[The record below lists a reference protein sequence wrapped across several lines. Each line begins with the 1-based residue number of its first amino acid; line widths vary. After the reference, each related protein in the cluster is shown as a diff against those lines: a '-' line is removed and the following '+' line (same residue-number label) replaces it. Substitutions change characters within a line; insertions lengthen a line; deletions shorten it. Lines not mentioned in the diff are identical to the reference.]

1 MNLTPSPTRPM
12 PQDRGFGPFPDH
24 EREAHISDCGR
35 LMQAAM
41 QRYAE
46 SGDLADLGDAHRW
59 RRLMEE
65 AIKGRS
71 AEWVRRVETER
82 GLT

>member
-1 MNLTPSPTRPM
+1 
-12 PQDRGFGPFPDH
+12 
-24 EREAHISDCGR
+24 
-35 LMQAAM
+35 M

-65 AIKGRS
+65 AINGRS
-71 AEWVRRVETER
+71 AEWVAKVEQER
-82 GLT
+82 GLA

>member
-1 MNLTPSPTRPM
+1 MTDT
-12 PQDRGFGPFPDH
+12 

-71 AEWVRRVETER
+71 AEWVQRVEMER
-82 GLT
+82 GLA

>member
-1 MNLTPSPTRPM
+1 MLTPSPTRPM

-24 EREAHISDCGR
+24 ERERHISDCGR
-35 LMQAAM
+35 LMGAAM
-41 QRYAE
+41 DRYAE
-46 SGDLADLGDAHRW
+46 SSDLADLGDAHRW
-59 RRLMEE
+59 RLAMEQ

-71 AEWVRRVETER
+71 AEQVTRMEVER